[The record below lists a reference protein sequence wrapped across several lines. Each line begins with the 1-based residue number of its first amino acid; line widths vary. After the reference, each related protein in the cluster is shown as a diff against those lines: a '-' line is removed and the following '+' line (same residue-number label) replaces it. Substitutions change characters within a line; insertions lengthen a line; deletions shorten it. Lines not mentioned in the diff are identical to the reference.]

1 MAEYI
6 TGGAQTTIN
15 STITE
20 LYPALAFNN
29 NEKFTSVDDFQKF
42 VIALVDKDKLFTG
55 KSRLSF
61 VNKSNAESAKELIYD
76 TNNIRPEMRDEK
88 ISNAIGI
95 LNYLYEQDKIRTI
108 DKVVWGYREKPEG
121 VPNNHAGDIFIFY
134 KSKQKPQIL
143 GVSLKAGS
151 KTSKEPKLNS
161 YVRSTIL
168 KDYWKRKI
176 PNAEKNLRDS
186 LWKNVYSQLHSL
198 DKKKVNQNNWIDIS
212 GKNQKPN
219 PEVVNA
225 VLRTFKQK
233 QSLFERLYV
242 EQNKTSRQQLVKMI
256 NSNFDTALEWIEN
269 EFRLEKPKEEYG
281 MKQDAAGYWRYTEGP
296 SKGERVFVGVEKP
309 DPLPD
314 IKDEAS
320 LRKEFNSQSDYF
332 KGIAQAFGKVA
343 ATDPTAAGDVSLIFA
358 YMKMLD
364 PGSVV
369 REGEQAT
376 AANARG
382 VPEGIL
388 NLYNRVITGEKL
400 TENQRKDFRKQAQ
413 NIYELALDDQSLN
426 VSRYKDIAERKGF
439 DPDVIVFD
447 YSEGIQPLIF
457 EMSLKEKSLQDLQNL
472 DVANYT
478 EEQLEIIAKV
488 LAEKLGGS

>member
-1 MAEYI
+1 MANESLS
-6 TGGAQTTIN
+6 QL
-15 STITE
+15 SD
-20 LYPALAFNN
+20 ALG
-29 NEKFTSVDDFQKF
+29 
-42 VIALVDKDKLFTG
+42 IATA
-55 KSRLSF
+55 RLSGDPQRMQMALGMQQ
-61 VNKSNAESAKELIYD
+61 SRRLQ
-76 TNNIRPEMRDEK
+76 
-88 ISNAIGI
+88 
-95 LNYLYEQDKIRTI
+95 EQDRQWNEWI
-108 DKVVWGYREKPEG
+108 DVNVKDQGKAKLLRLMGRE
-121 VPNNHAGDIFIFY
+121 AGI
-134 KSKQKPQIL
+134 KSIL
-143 GVSLKAGS
+143 GSQ
-151 KTSKEPKLNS
+151 T
-161 YVRSTIL
+161 
-168 KDYWKRKI
+168 DRKI
-176 PNAEKNLRDS
+176 VEG
-186 LWKNVYSQLHSL
+186 
-198 DKKKVNQNNWIDIS
+198 ID
-212 GKNQKPN
+212 GFKYYADTGQR
-219 PEVVNA
+219 
-225 VLRTFKQK
+225 VLPG
-233 QSLFERLYV
+233 
-242 EQNKTSRQQLVKMI
+242 
-256 NSNFDTALEWIEN
+256 
-269 EFRLEKPKEEYG
+269 LEKPKEEYG